1 MFPFGE
7 SVIFEAR
14 VTGSEDAYGNPV
26 ESFGAP
32 VTVPGCAFDPGASQ
46 EVYEP
51 GRNPVTT
58 APRVFAPVGTVVT
71 ARSRVTVR
79 GKVYLV
85 DGEPAEWWNPYTG
98 STPGTVVTLEA
109 VDG

>member
-7 SVIFEAR
+7 PVIFEAY
-14 VTGSEDAYGNPV
+14 VTGAEDVHGNPI
-26 ESFGAP
+26 ETFDAP
-32 VTVPGCAFDPGASQ
+32 VTVGGCAFDPGASQ

-58 APRVFAPVGTVVT
+58 APRVFAPAGTVVT

-85 DGEPAEWWNPYTG
+85 DGDPAEWRNPYTG
-98 STPGTVVTLEA
+98 SIPGTVVTLEA

>member
-1 MFPFGE
+1 MFSFGE
-7 SVIFEAR
+7 SVVFEAR
-14 VTGSEDAYGNPV
+14 VLGAEDAHGNPI
-26 ESFGAP
+26 ETFAAP

-51 GRNPVTT
+51 GRNPVTV
-58 APRVFAPVGTVVT
+58 APRVFAPAGTVVT

-79 GKVYLV
+79 GQVYLV
-85 DGEPAEWWNPYTG
+85 DGDPAVWRNPYTG
-98 STPGTVVTLEA
+98 WQPGIVVTLGR